1 MEEVIGNFIA
11 FTVTYNSV
19 DDDLQSLVPFREYVD
34 MMNTLMP
41 KKNYRREQEING
53 REFKNNIFFL

>member
-11 FTVTYNSV
+11 FTVTYNSI

-41 KKNYRREQEING
+41 KENYRREQ
-53 REFKNNIFFL
+53 